1 MDYTYKDVLL
11 FIDGNWLPAQG
22 GKTIAVIDPAT
33 EEQIGVVSCA
43 EREDLDAALDAVS
56 RGFNVWRHTSAFE
69 RAKIMRKAAD
79 LLRERAPYIA
89 WLMTREQGKPLAQS
103 TAEILGA
110 ADTIEWFAEEGRRTY
125 GQVIPARSP
134 NITQMTVKL
143 PVGPVAAFTPW
154 NFPINQLVRKL
165 SAALAAGCSLIVKAP
180 EETPASPAELVRC
193 FVDAGI
199 PAGVVNLVYGVP
211 TVISEY
217 LISHP
222 VIRKVTFTG
231 STVVGKL
238 LASLAGQHMKRATM
252 ELGGHAPVV
261 IAEDADL
268 DQAVS
273 LMSAYKFRNAG
284 QVCISPSRFL
294 VHERV
299 ADRFLEGFTAAAKA
313 IKVGNGLDEDTS
325 MGPLANERRILAL
338 EAMVADALE
347 CGARLTTGGHRI
359 GNNGYFFEPTILADV
374 PVSAKIMNDEPF
386 GPAVVINRFT
396 DLDEAIAEANRL
408 PYGLAAYAF
417 TRSEKTA
424 TRLSM
429 EVESGMMTINHLG
442 FSLPE
447 VPFGGI
453 KDSGYGTEGGSEAIA
468 AYLETR
474 FITRV

>member
-347 CGARLTTGGHRI
+347 CGARLTTGDTGSV
-359 GNNGYFFEPTILADV
+359 T
-374 PVSAKIMNDEPF
+374 
-386 GPAVVINRFT
+386 
-396 DLDEAIAEANRL
+396 
-408 PYGLAAYAF
+408 
-417 TRSEKTA
+417 TA
-424 TRLSM
+424 TSSNQPSWQTYQCRQRS
-429 EVESGMMTINHLG
+429 
-442 FSLPE
+442 
-447 VPFGGI
+447 
-453 KDSGYGTEGGSEAIA
+453 
-468 AYLETR
+468 
-474 FITRV
+474 

>member
-238 LASLAGQHMKRATM
+238 LASW
-252 ELGGHAPVV
+252 
-261 IAEDADL
+261 
-268 DQAVS
+268 
-273 LMSAYKFRNAG
+273 
-284 QVCISPSRFL
+284 
-294 VHERV
+294 
-299 ADRFLEGFTAAAKA
+299 
-313 IKVGNGLDEDTS
+313 
-325 MGPLANERRILAL
+325 
-338 EAMVADALE
+338 
-347 CGARLTTGGHRI
+347 
-359 GNNGYFFEPTILADV
+359 
-374 PVSAKIMNDEPF
+374 PVSI
-386 GPAVVINRFT
+386 
-396 DLDEAIAEANRL
+396 
-408 PYGLAAYAF
+408 
-417 TRSEKTA
+417 
-424 TRLSM
+424 
-429 EVESGMMTINHLG
+429 
-442 FSLPE
+442 
-447 VPFGGI
+447 
-453 KDSGYGTEGGSEAIA
+453 
-468 AYLETR
+468 
-474 FITRV
+474 